1 MTLSAATSDCWRRQ
15 DAPHRHRAHR
25 HRSNHPGMHRSPA
38 APVMSGVLQ
47 DVLTAAPKHTLLLKH
62 RSPLA
67 QNNHSQAAA
76 PLLCGPSSQQTTT
89 TTAQQE
95 AVLAAR
101 PTAHRCLRCGA
112 VKRKRREHYRGFVPL
127 RMPEEPGRRLRKL

>member
-1 MTLSAATSDCWRRQ
+1 MVMMQKTMPIKKRIGVEVERRQNNFNKYDKLSAATSDCWRRRH
-15 DAPHRHRAHR
+15 APHRHQAHH

-38 APVMSGVLQ
+38 APVMSDVLQ
-47 DVLTAAPKHTLLLKH
+47 DVLTIAPKHTLLLKH

-76 PLLCGPSSQQTTT
+76 QLLCGPSSQQTTT

-95 AVLAAR
+95 ADLCAQ
-101 PTAHRCLRCGA
+101 PTAHRCLR
-112 VKRKRREHYRGFVPL
+112 
-127 RMPEEPGRRLRKL
+127 